1 MQDLKLTSL
10 KSHDCHV
17 LIQQFLLVAI
27 CGILPKNG
35 RFSITWLC
43 SFFNFI
49 CNKVIDPQ
57 NLEELQ
63 KKIVIVLCHLD

>member
-35 RFSITWLC
+35 RFSI
-43 SFFNFI
+43 
-49 CNKVIDPQ
+49 
-57 NLEELQ
+57 
-63 KKIVIVLCHLD
+63 